1 MNSPFKFLRRVRI
14 HGGEC
19 GAVARALHHKV
30 KGLSLYQAD
39 LEKYS
44 GSTNERKQMSTKT
57 SLLKRISQTAVLA
70 LVTGLMSFVSLPA
83 SNAQQNPAISG
94 TCVARAGV
102 GGILNISTTGQVGR
116 ATGAAANV
124 GYVVRAKE
132 IARTAVAGAA
142 AGTTTLQTAI
152 LTSGI
157 PESGTSAIVLP
168 IDGDSL
174 TVGLATISYS
184 IWTDG
189 LGAAE
194 TDNDTAPGALSSSST
209 VVCTVAGAPASFTL
223 GSTSASVANGES
235 ATITITPKDS
245 AGVTTLFSAVTES
258 FTVSASSDSTGV
270 VTMVSGKG
278 SGGVVAPA
286 KFAGASYVA
295 DYSIAGLPIAQYS
308 GGSLVKQRAA
318 VVRTGVLS
326 ATGADNR
333 LTLDARD
340 ADTAT
345 TGAPNA
351 QNDGALL
358 FGGDTLTATGAF
370 TVRVSVVE
378 TATSTTTFTIAGGA
392 GTSGMTAS
400 TFTLTTQSFG
410 GYGTSYSF
418 GSAAAMAA
426 AGNGIRMS
434 AAGGLDAP
442 GTSGSGTLASPT
454 SGAGT
459 VTKGYSLSTAT
470 GKTVSLKIHSGAS
483 AATIPVTVAARTA
496 ITLPTGITAGT
507 TNYTTVGNGIETS
520 TTVTLAATAPLNGQG
535 YTVSW
540 KSDAN
545 TTVTLTFTYAT
556 PKVGDA
562 IGSVVTSP
570 ATTTGKNLAAG
581 TNTVEVTV
589 TDQFGDPVQGATA
602 LMTLTG
608 RNATTAPVTQTTD
621 VNGKTTYT
629 WTDAGAA
636 IGTTTAT
643 STDSAAISAQT
654 SNATAALSA
663 STVTITY
670 VATLDVTTLT
680 LTNGSAT
687 AGTAVDSGV
696 TFTATA
702 LGAGGVALAGYPVV
716 FTGDAKTYWSTAAN
730 TITVYTGTN
739 GVATASFKGKTI
751 GAATVTATS
760 GGKSATSSYT
770 VLKGGS
776 RVIAVDAATA
786 TMAPGESKR
795 VTATVTDSYGNA
807 VDAATVTV
815 TYTGTAGRV
824 ASLNGV
830 SAASGTTDTA
840 GQVVVELSADSAGTG
855 TLTLAITA
863 GDASTSATMG
873 NGAARPAK
881 VASVTTAVTIT
892 GASAAVAA
900 SNAAT
905 AAAEAA
911 TDAAAEA
918 IDAANAATDAA
929 NLAAEAADA
938 ATVAAEE
945 ARDAADAA
953 TAAVEELATQVAT
966 LMAALKAQITT
977 LANTVAKIAK
987 KVKA

>member
-1 MNSPFKFLRRVRI
+1 M
-14 HGGEC
+14 
-19 GAVARALHHKV
+19 AL
-30 KGLSLYQAD
+30 A
-39 LEKYS
+39 
-44 GSTNERKQMSTKT
+44 
-57 SLLKRISQTAVLA
+57 
-70 LVTGLMSFVSLPA
+70 TGLLSVVAVPS
-83 SNAQQNPAISG
+83 SNATQVGALRGP
-94 TCVARAGV
+94 CVARAGV
-102 GGILNISTTGQVGR
+102 GGILNISATGTVGR
-116 ATGAAANV
+116 ATGLAF
-124 GYVVRAKE
+124 GTRIYAKE
-132 IARTAVAGAA
+132 ITRTAAAGAA
-142 AGTTTLQTAI
+142 DGTVTLQTGI
-152 LTSGI
+152 IRSGYT
-157 PESGTSAIVLP
+157 ETGTTGLVLP
-168 IDGDSL
+168 ILGESI
-174 TVGLATISYS
+174 TVGLATITYS
-184 IWTDG
+184 VWTQSG
-189 LGAAE
+189 TNYAGAGHD
-194 TDNDTAPGALSSSST
+194 TDATDAPGVNSRST
-209 VVCTVAGAPASFTL
+209 TVTCTIAGAPTSFSL
-223 GSTSASVANGES
+223 SSTSASVANGES
-235 ATITITPKDS
+235 ATITITPKD
-245 AGVTTLFSAVTES
+245 ANGVTTLLVES
-258 FTVSASSDSTGV
+258 ITAANPVVETFTVSASSDSTGV
-270 VTMVSGKG
+270 VTMVAGKG
-278 SGGVVAPA
+278 NLGAVSTLLA
-286 KFAGASYVA
+286 AGAGYRPLVNPATLRTLYAQQVWESSTTLGVTGVA
-295 DYSIAGLPIAQYS
+295 NTNGQEAQQNQDTQTIRIKYARDTGTVSNRNAARGL
-308 GGSLVKQRAA
+308 A
-318 VVRTGVLS
+318 VTGVLS
-326 ATGADNR
+326 TNGANNR
-333 LTLDARD
+333 LNLDSRF

-345 TGAPNA
+345 SGAITNA
-351 QNDGALL
+351 VAGETLTVGLNNFSGE
-358 FGGDTLTATGAF
+358 TLTATGAF

-392 GTSGMTAS
+392 GTSGVTAS

-410 GYGTSYSF
+410 YGTSYSF
-418 GSAAAMAA
+418 GSASAMAA
-426 AGNGIRMS
+426 AGNGIKLS

-442 GTSGSGTLASPT
+442 GTSGTTSI

-459 VTKGYSLSTAT
+459 ASGGYELSTAT
-470 GKTVSLKIHSGAS
+470 GKTVRLKIHSGAS
-483 AATIPVTVAARTA
+483 AATIPVTIAARTG

-507 TNYTTVGNGIETS
+507 TNYTTVGNGTETS

-545 TTVTLTFTYAT
+545 TTRTMTMTYET

-562 IGSVVTSP
+562 IGSVTLNPSGI
-570 ATTTGKNLAAG
+570 TGKQLAAG
-581 TNTVEVTV
+581 SNTVEVTV

-636 IGTTTAT
+636 IGTTTVT
-643 STDSAAISAQT
+643 STDSAAISVQT

-670 VATLDVTTLT
+670 VASLDVTTLT

-716 FTGDAKTYWSTAAN
+716 FTGDAKTYWSTVSN

-739 GVATASFKGKTI
+739 GVATATFKGKTI

-795 VTATVTDSYGNA
+795 VTATVTDGYGNA

-830 SAASGTTDTA
+830 SAASGTTDTN
-840 GQVVVELSADSAGTG
+840 GKVVVELSADIAGTG

-873 NGAARPAK
+873 NGAARPAS
-881 VASVTTAVTIT
+881 VASVTTAVTIS
-892 GASAAVAA
+892 GVNASVTA

-911 TDAAAEA
+911 VDAAAEA

>member
-19 GAVARALHHKV
+19 GAVARALHHKIESS
-30 KGLSLYQAD
+30 SLYQAK
-39 LEKYS
+39 LEKSS
-44 GSTNERKQMSTKT
+44 GLTNERKSMSTKT
-57 SLLKRISQTAVLA
+57 SLLKRISQTAVVA
-70 LVTGLMSFVSLPA
+70 LVTGLMSFVSVPA

-142 AGTTTLQTAI
+142 SGTTTLQTAI

-174 TVGLATISYS
+174 TVGLATITYS

-194 TDNDTAPGALSSSST
+194 TDNDLSPGALSSSAT
-209 VVCTVAGAPASFTL
+209 VVCTVAGVPASFTL
-223 GSTSASVANGES
+223 GSASASVANGES

-245 AGVTTLFSAVTES
+245 AGVTTLMSAVTES

-278 SGGVVAPA
+278 TGGVVAPV

-295 DYSIAGLPIAQYS
+295 AGSIAGTGLAGANDFAGNFIK
-308 GGSLVKQRAA
+308 GRAA
-318 VVRTGVLS
+318 QVRTGVLS
-326 ATGADNR
+326 ATGSDNR

-345 TGAPNA
+345 SGAPNA
-351 QNDGALL
+351 AYDGALL

-400 TFTLTTQSFG
+400 TFTLTTQTF

-442 GTSGSGTLASPT
+442 GTSGTTSI

-459 VTKGYSLSTAT
+459 VTKSYSLSTAT

-483 AATIPVTVAARTA
+483 AATFPVTVAARTA

-507 TNYTTVGNGIETS
+507 TNYTTVGNGTETS

-581 TNTVEVTV
+581 KNTVEVTV

-670 VATLDVTTLT
+670 AATLDVTTLT

-702 LGAGGVALAGYPVV
+702 LGAGGVALSGYPVV

-751 GAATVTATS
+751 GAATITATS

-840 GQVVVELSADSAGTG
+840 GKVVVELSADSAGTG

-863 GDASTSATMG
+863 GDDSTSATMG

-892 GASAAVAA
+892 GASAAVAS

>member
-1 MNSPFKFLRRVRI
+1 MHVLLHHIPHRVSGR
-14 HGGEC
+14 GEEC
-19 GAVARALHHKV
+19 GAVARALHHKA
-30 KGLSLYQAD
+30 KIQSLPAVNENV
-39 LEKYS
+39 LFT
-44 GSTNERKQMSTKT
+44 TNERKSMSTKT
-57 SLLKRISQTAVLA
+57 SLLKRISQTAVVA
-70 LVTGLMSFVSLPA
+70 LVTGLLSFVAVPA
-83 SNAQQNPAISG
+83 SNAQQDPAISG

-102 GGILNISTTGQVGR
+102 GGILNISTTGQVNR
-116 ATGAAANV
+116 TTGAASGV
-124 GYVVRAKE
+124 GYVVKAKE

-142 AGTTTLQTAI
+142 SGVTTLQTAI

-157 PESGTSAIVLP
+157 PETGTSAIVLP

-174 TVGLATISYS
+174 TVGLATITYS
-184 IWTDG
+184 IWTDNQTNTG
-189 LGAAE
+189 DDLS
-194 TDNDTAPGALSSSST
+194 PGTLSSSANVT
-209 VVCTVAGAPASFTL
+209 CTVAGAPASFSL
-223 GSTSASVANGES
+223 ASTTASVANGES

-245 AGVTTLFSAVTES
+245 AGVTTLFAAVTES

-278 SGGVVAPA
+278 SGGIVAPVGL
-286 KFAGASYVA
+286 AGAGYVPRL
-295 DYSIAGLPIAQYS
+295 SIAGLPAGDYF
-308 GGSLVKQRAA
+308 GGNFVNGRAA
-318 VVRTGVLS
+318 PVRTGVLS

-351 QNDGALL
+351 ALNGVNV

-392 GTSGMTAS
+392 GTSGVTAS
-400 TFTLTTQSFG
+400 TFTLTTQSF

-426 AGNGIRMS
+426 AGNGIKLS

-442 GTSGSGTLASPT
+442 GTSGTTSI

-459 VTKGYSLSTAT
+459 ASGGYELSTAT
-470 GKTVSLKIHSGAS
+470 GKTVRLKIHSGAS
-483 AATIPVTVAARTA
+483 AATIPVTIAARTG

-507 TNYTTVGNGIETS
+507 TNYTTVGNGTETS

-545 TTVTLTFTYAT
+545 TTRTMTMTYET

-562 IGSVVTSP
+562 IGSVTTSP
-570 ATTTGKNLAAG
+570 ATTTGKQLAAG
-581 TNTVEVTV
+581 SNTVEVTV

-636 IGTTTAT
+636 IGTTTVT
-643 STDSAAISAQT
+643 STDSAAISVQT

-670 VATLDVTTLT
+670 VASLDVTTLT

-716 FTGDAKTYWSTAAN
+716 FTGDAKTYWSTVSN

-739 GVATASFKGKTI
+739 GVATATFKGKTI

-795 VTATVTDSYGNA
+795 VTATVTDGYGNA

-830 SAASGTTDTA
+830 SAASGTTDTN
-840 GQVVVELSADSAGTG
+840 GKVVVELSADIAGTG

-873 NGAARPAK
+873 NGAARPAS
-881 VASVTTAVTIT
+881 VASVTTAVTIS
-892 GASAAVAA
+892 GVNASVTA

-911 TDAAAEA
+911 VDAAAEA

>member
-1 MNSPFKFLRRVRI
+1 MLT
-14 HGGEC
+14 
-19 GAVARALHHKV
+19 
-30 KGLSLYQAD
+30 D
-39 LEKYS
+39 
-44 GSTNERKQMSTKT
+44 ERKYMNRSKA
-57 SLLKRISQTAVLA
+57 LIKRISQASVAA
-70 LVTGLMSFVSLPA
+70 LLMGLVSIVSVPS
-83 SNAQQNPAISG
+83 SNAATVNAISG
-94 TCVARAGV
+94 TCVARSGV
-102 GGILNISTTGQVGR
+102 AGILNISATGTVGRTTGLAFGTR
-116 ATGAAANV
+116 I
-124 GYVVRAKE
+124 YAKE

-142 AGTTTLQTAI
+142 EGTTTLQTGI
-152 LTSGI
+152 IRSGYTETGTSGL
-157 PESGTSAIVLP
+157 VLP
-168 IDGDSL
+168 VLGESI
-174 TVGLATISYS
+174 TAGLATITYS
-184 IWTDG
+184 VWTQSG
-189 LGAAE
+189 TNYEGAGHD
-194 TDNDTAPGALSSSST
+194 TDATNTPGVNSVST
-209 VVCTVAGAPASFTL
+209 TVTCTVAGAPASFTL

-235 ATITITPKDS
+235 ATITITPKD
-245 AGVTTLFSAVTES
+245 ANGVTTLLVES
-258 FTVSASSDSTGV
+258 ITAANPVVETFTVSASSDSTGV
-270 VTMVSGKG
+270 VTMVAGKG
-278 SGGVVAPA
+278 NRGSVSTSLA
-286 KFAGASYVA
+286 AGAGHRPLVN
-295 DYSIAGLPIAQYS
+295 PT
-308 GGSLVKQRAA
+308 SLRQIGAA
-318 VVRTGVLS
+318 VQREASDGSATDTQTVLISQVRETGTISNRNAARGRAITGVLS
-326 ATGADNR
+326 TNSANNR
-333 LTLDARD
+333 LHLDSRF

-345 TGAPNA
+345 TGAITNA
-351 QNDGALL
+351 VAGETRTVGLNNFSGE
-358 FGGDTLTATGAF
+358 TLTATGAF

-400 TFTLTTQSFG
+400 TFTLTTQTF

-442 GTSGSGTLASPT
+442 GTSGTTSI

-459 VTKGYSLSTAT
+459 VTKSYSLSTAT

-483 AATIPVTVAARTA
+483 AATFPVTVAARTA

-507 TNYTTVGNGIETS
+507 TNYTTVGNGTETS

-581 TNTVEVTV
+581 KNTVEVTV

-702 LGAGGVALAGYPVV
+702 LGAGGVALSGYPVV

-751 GAATVTATS
+751 GAATITATS

-840 GQVVVELSADSAGTG
+840 GKVVVELSADSAGTG

-863 GDASTSATMG
+863 GDDSTSATMG

-892 GASAAVAA
+892 GASAAVAS

>member
-1 MNSPFKFLRRVRI
+1 MLT
-14 HGGEC
+14 
-19 GAVARALHHKV
+19 
-30 KGLSLYQAD
+30 D
-39 LEKYS
+39 
-44 GSTNERKQMSTKT
+44 ERKYMSRSKT
-57 SLLKRISQTAVLA
+57 LIKRISQASVVA
-70 LVTGLMSFVSLPA
+70 LLMGLVSIVSVPS
-83 SNAQQNPAISG
+83 SNAATVDAISG
-94 TCVARAGV
+94 TCVARSGV
-102 GGILNISTTGQVGR
+102 AGILNISATGTVGRTTGLAFGTR
-116 ATGAAANV
+116 I
-124 GYVVRAKE
+124 YAKE

-142 AGTTTLQTAI
+142 EGTTTLQTGI
-152 LTSGI
+152 IRSGYTETGTSGL
-157 PESGTSAIVLP
+157 VLP
-168 IDGDSL
+168 ILGESI
-174 TVGLATISYS
+174 TAGLATITYS
-184 IWTDG
+184 VWTQSG
-189 LGAAE
+189 TNYAGAGHD
-194 TDNDTAPGALSSSST
+194 TDATNAPGVNSVST
-209 VVCTVAGAPASFTL
+209 TVTCTVAGAPASFTL

-235 ATITITPKDS
+235 ATITITPKD
-245 AGVTTLFSAVTES
+245 ANGVTTLLVES
-258 FTVSASSDSTGV
+258 ITAANPVVETFTISASSDSTGV
-270 VTMVSGKG
+270 VTMVAGKG
-278 SGGVVAPA
+278 NRGSVSTTLA
-286 KFAGASYVA
+286 AGAGSRPLVNPA
-295 DYSIAGLPIAQYS
+295 TLRTLTVVQVWAAGEPSTDTQTVRINGARET
-308 GGSLVKQRAA
+308 GTAA
-318 VVRTGVLS
+318 NRNAARGLAVTGVLS
-326 ATGADNR
+326 TNGANNR
-333 LTLDARD
+333 LSLDSRF
-340 ADTAT
+340 ADSAT
-345 TGAPNA
+345 TGAITNA
-351 QNDGALL
+351 VAGETLTVGLNNFSGE
-358 FGGDTLTATGAF
+358 TLTATGAF

-392 GTSGMTAS
+392 GMSGMTAS
-400 TFTLTTQSFG
+400 TFTLTTQSF

-442 GTSGSGTLASPT
+442 GTSGTTSI

-507 TNYTTVGNGIETS
+507 TNYTTVGNGTETS

-629 WTDAGAA
+629 WKDAGAA

-670 VATLDVTTLT
+670 VASLDVTTLT

-830 SAASGTTDTA
+830 SAASGTTDTN
-840 GQVVVELSADSAGTG
+840 GKVVVELSADSAGTG

-873 NGAARPAK
+873 NGAARPAS

-892 GASAAVAA
+892 GASAAV
-900 SNAAT
+900 

>member
-1 MNSPFKFLRRVRI
+1 MNSRFKFPRRVRI

-19 GAVARALHHKV
+19 GAVARALHHEAKIQ
-30 KGLSLYQAD
+30 SLPAVD
-39 LEKYS
+39 ENVS
-44 GSTNERKQMSTKT
+44 FTTNERKSMSTKT
-57 SLLKRISQTAVLA
+57 SLLKRIAQTAVVA
-70 LVTGLMSFVSLPA
+70 LVTGLISFVAAPA
-83 SNAQQNPAISG
+83 SNANQDPAISG

-102 GGILNISTTGQVGR
+102 GGILNISTTGQTGR
-116 ATGAAANV
+116 AGGTASGV
-124 GYVVRAKE
+124 GYQVRAKE
-132 IARTAVAGAA
+132 IGRTAVAGAA
-142 AGTTTLQTAI
+142 AGTTTLQTAVFG
-152 LTSGI
+152 SGV
-157 PESGTSAIVLP
+157 PESGTSSIVLP

-174 TVGLATISYS
+174 TAGLATITYS
-184 IWTDG
+184 IWTDNRTN
-189 LGAAE
+189 A
-194 TDNDTAPGALSSSST
+194 DDSSAPGALSSSAT
-209 VVCTVAGAPASFTL
+209 VTCTVAGAPASFSL
-223 GSTSASVANGES
+223 SSTSALVANGES

-245 AGVTTLFSAVTES
+245 AGVTTLFAAVTES
-258 FTVSASSDSTGV
+258 FTVSASSTSTGV

-278 SGGVVAPA
+278 SGGTVAPV
-286 KFAGASYVA
+286 KFAGASYVPQ
-295 DYSIAGLPIAQYS
+295 YSIAGLAIGNYS
-308 GGSLVKQRAA
+308 GGNFVSARAA
-318 VVRTGVLS
+318 QVRTGVLS

-345 TGAPNA
+345 TGAPVGTP
-351 QNDGALL
+351 DGVVD

-400 TFTLTTQSFG
+400 TFTVTTQSF

-426 AGNGIRMS
+426 AGNGIRLS

-442 GTSGSGTLASPT
+442 GTSGTTSI

-459 VTKGYSLSTAT
+459 ATASYSLSTAT

-483 AATIPVTVAARTA
+483 AATFPVTIAARTGV
-496 ITLPTGITAGT
+496 TLPTGITAGT
-507 TNYTTVGNGIETS
+507 TNYTTVGNGTETS

-545 TTVTLTFTYAT
+545 TTVTLTMTYAT

-562 IGSVVTSP
+562 IGKITLNPSG
-570 ATTTGKNLAAG
+570 TTGKNVAAG
-581 TNTVEVTV
+581 SNAIEVTV
-589 TDQFGDPVQGATA
+589 TDQFGDPVQGASA

-608 RNATTAPVTQTTD
+608 RNATTAPVAQATD
-621 VNGKTTYT
+621 VNGKTTYS

-643 STDSAAISAQT
+643 STDSAVISVQT

-663 STVTITY
+663 SAVTITY
-670 VATLDVTTLT
+670 VASLDVTTLT

-687 AGTAVDSGV
+687 AGTAVDTDV

-702 LGAGGVALAGYPVV
+702 LGAGGVALVGYPVV
-716 FTGDAKTYWSTAAN
+716 FTGNAN
-730 TITVYTGTN
+730 TFWSSLSNTVTVYTGSN
-739 GVATASFKGKTI
+739 GVATAVFDGKTI
-751 GAATVTATS
+751 GTATVTATS
-760 GGKSATSSYT
+760 GGKSATSSFT
-770 VLKGGS
+770 VLKGGA
-776 RVIAVDAATA
+776 RVIAVNAATVA
-786 TMAPGESKR
+786 MAPGESKR
-795 VTATVTDSYGNA
+795 VTATVTDGYGNA
-807 VDAATVTV
+807 VDGAAVTV

-830 SAASGTTDTA
+830 AAASGTTDTD
-840 GQVVVELSADSAGTG
+840 GKVVVELSADAAGTG
-855 TLTLAITA
+855 TLTLAFTG
-863 GDASTSATMG
+863 GDASTSATMA
-873 NGAARPAK
+873 NGAARPAR
-881 VASVTTAVTIT
+881 VASVTSAVTVS
-892 GASAAVAA
+892 GSSAAVAA
-900 SNAAT
+900 
-905 AAAEAA
+905 AEAA
-911 TDAAAEA
+911 GDAAAEA

-987 KVKA
+987 KVRA